1 MDQNGSM
8 RIQAEA
14 AKALA
19 EWKAFFAEQVAVK
32 AKELAQESDSPG
44 RITIAHYRQAAVLAA
59 QLLVVEVQ
67 DTGSKN
73 GRQEAA

>member
-1 MDQNGSM
+1 MDRNGSI